1 MEQAESV
8 DHCLVHKPK
17 LPYCRVCSHAKM
29 KDVPHVRGAFKRELE
44 AWGDIVTADHL
55 GSHSR
60 DMLGLH
66 GQPHAFTIMDLWS
79 TLKAIYPVSDKTL
92 ETTAMR
98 VRDCG

>member
-55 GSHSR
+55 DSHSR

-66 GQPHAFTIMDLWS
+66 GQPTRLLSWICG
-79 TLKAIYPVSDKTL
+79 
-92 ETTAMR
+92 
-98 VRDCG
+98 RD